1 MKSEGAGSKMAGIL
15 WTNPLMAVSST
26 ECCSSLGINYAE
38 NSIFSTGFCICQRP
52 GGFSVSLQLHR
63 GIRKHRVKC
72 SLEKGV
78 IEKKEFEFKPSF
90 DEYLKA
96 MESVKTGR
104 EKKPSSLRKR
114 DENGAERKKVL
125 IEERKISDG
134 DLTVRV
140 KKVVG
145 KNESPVKKSKD
156 SIRISSKST
165 FSQNTRKS
173 EVLDGERAAF
183 KTMEENNNVYY
194 QPRVTRMDMEERIQ
208 KLANW

>member
-1 MKSEGAGSKMAGIL
+1 MAGIL

-26 ECCSSLGINYAE
+26 EYCSSLGINYAE
-38 NSIFSTGFCICQRP
+38 NSIFSNGVCICQRRA
-52 GGFSVSLQLHR
+52 GFSVSLQLHR
-63 GIRKHRVKC
+63 GMIKHRVKC

-90 DEYLKA
+90 EEYLKA

-114 DENGAERKKVL
+114 DENGAERK
-125 IEERKISDG
+125 ISDG
-134 DLTVRV
+134 DLTVQV
-140 KKVVG
+140 KKVVD
-145 KNESPVKKSKD
+145 KNERPVKKPKD
-156 SIRISSKST
+156 SVRTSSKST

-183 KTMEENNNVYY
+183 KTMEENNNLYY
-194 QPRVTRMDMEERIQ
+194 QPRVTRMVMEERIQ